1 MQSKHAMNVS
11 LNFPLFNSLSPEE
24 FNFLNSIIEF
34 HKKPKYSFLYL
45 SDELSSQIYF
55 LTKGIVKTGTHS
67 DDGREIIKAIHHP
80 NSIFGELGLVG
91 EKTRNEFS
99 KALNEEIH
107 FFTISTENFKK
118 LMRSNH
124 QLCENI
130 LDMIGARL
138 QKAETR
144 LESLI
149 FKDARARIIDFLKDS
164 ALRTGRRV
172 GFELLLKHCLTQQ
185 DIANITGTS
194 RQTVTSVLNDLKK
207 ENLIHFNRRTILI
220 RDVENLE

>member
-1 MQSKHAMNVS
+1 MKSKHAMNS
-11 LNFPLFNSLSPEE
+11 LENFKLFQSFTPREAEQLRSVAE
-24 FNFLNSIIEF
+24 FQS
-34 HKKPKYSFLYL
+34 KPKYGYLYFA
-45 SDELSSQIYF
+45 DEPSNQIFF
-55 LTKGIVKTGTHS
+55 LTKGLVKTGTHS
-67 DDGREIIKAIHHP
+67 GDGREIIKQIHHP
-80 NSIFGELGLVG
+80 GAIIGELGLVG
-91 EKTRNEFS
+91 ETERNEFAR
-99 KALNEEIH
+99 ALNEPIEY
-107 FFTISTENFKK
+107 FSISIDNFKF

-124 QLCENI
+124 NLCETI
-130 LDMIGARL
+130 LNMVGTRL
-138 QKAETR
+138 RKAESR

-149 FKDARARIIDFLKDS
+149 FKDARARIIEFLKDS
-164 ALRTGRRV
+164 ALKTGRKV